1 MENKKINLDIK
12 IPKKLIPV
20 FDESYDTKVIYGG
33 RSSAKT
39 ATIIRYLIARAM
51 RDKILILCCR
61 EFQASIERSTYA
73 ELRAFIYAYNLE
85 EFFTVK
91 HDKIV
96 GVNGSEFIF
105 LGLARD
111 PYGLKGIPNIGICYI
126 DEAETISNFSWEIL
140 IPTVEKNDNSEL
152 ILSFN
157 PRDSMSSTY
166 VRFITKAHELS
177 GKNLFIEINYP
188 DNPYLSKKQLATI
201 LKLRETNYSL
211 YEHIYLGKVL
221 DMSEDVIFKGRFR
234 IEEVDVKWNGRNW
247 VYKGQAI
254 APLYGLDFGFS
265 VHPMAIIEIFM
276 LDEDTLYI
284 SREIYETGLL
294 ITKVPQRIK
303 EIMPEALHDEFYGD
317 NASPDKIAQLNH
329 EGIRCIGATK
339 GTGSVEAG
347 VDWLLSKNIII
358 HPSCKNTIYEF
369 YNYKYKVDKNS
380 GKITRDIIKANDHA
394 CDAIRYGCYKL
405 ISANVFSY
413 DNYESIF

>member
-1 MENKKINLDIK
+1 MHLNLDV
-12 IPKKLIPV
+12 PNKLLP
-20 FDESYDTKVIYGG
+20 FLESRHMYQVLYGG
-33 RSSAKT
+33 RASAKT
-39 ATIIRYLIARAM
+39 HTVISKLIILRALVKKT
-51 RDKILILCCR
+51 KILCTR
-61 EFQASIERSTYA
+61 ETQTSIEQSTYA
-73 ELRAFIYAYNLE
+73 ELREFIYKYGLDNPVLPTY
-85 EFFTVK
+85 FTIQK
-91 HDKIV
+91 NGIYCS
-96 GVNGSEFIF
+96 NGSEFIF
-105 LGLARD
+105 RGLARD
-111 PYGLKGIPNIGICYI
+111 IMQIKSIPDIDICFI
-126 DEAETISNFSWEIL
+126 EEAETIGEMLWEVL
-140 IPTVEKNDNSEL
+140 DPTLRKDGCEV
-152 ILSFN
+152 IVCFN
-157 PRDSMSSTY
+157 PRESTSATY
-166 VRFITKAHELS
+166 KRFIETDYGDDILR
-177 GKNLFIEINYP
+177 IEINYP
-188 DNPYLSKKQLATI
+188 DNPFLSDTI
-201 LKLRETNYSL
+201 LKKIYRLKDQDYAR

-303 EIMPEALHDEFYGD
+303 EVMPEALHDEFYAD
-317 NASPDKIAQLNH
+317 HASPDKIAQLNH

-369 YNYKYKVDKNS
+369 YNYKYKTDKNS